1 MNRILLTS
9 LIACV
14 WLFLPA
20 SLFAQGPAPYVR
32 PQTNPYAK
40 PVFSPYLNLLR
51 GGASPAVNYYGIVRP
66 EIEFRSG
73 IQSLQQQVTAQA
85 NTIAADEAATLPGTG
100 HSTQFNNLSHYFYY
114 QGAAG
119 QGLRRASGPALTGS
133 QPAGGG
139 QPAIGAIGGTTGPKP
154 ARTR

>member
-9 LIACV
+9 LIGCA
-14 WLFLPA
+14 WMLLPA

-32 PQTNPYAK
+32 PQTNPYAR

-51 GGASPAVNYYGIVRP
+51 SGSNPAINDYGIVRP

-73 IQSLQQQVTAQA
+73 ILSLQQQVTAQA

-100 HSTQFNNLSHYFYY
+100 HTTQFGNLSHYFNY
-114 QGAAG
+114 QGAG
-119 QGLRRASGPALTGS
+119 QGLRRASGPAVTGT
-133 QPAGGG
+133 QPA
-139 QPAIGAIGGTTGPKP
+139 
-154 ARTR
+154 